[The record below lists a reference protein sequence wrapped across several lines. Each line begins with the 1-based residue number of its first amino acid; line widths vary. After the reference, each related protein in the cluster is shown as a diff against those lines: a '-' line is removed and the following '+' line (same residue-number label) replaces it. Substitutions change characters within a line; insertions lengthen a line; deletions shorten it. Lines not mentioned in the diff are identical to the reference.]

1 MANKLMENC
10 STSSVIRKMQIK
22 IAMRCR
28 LATIRKVRRKDKML
42 VRIWGN
48 RKFPITQFSRNTRP
62 PMSPM
67 SSGLLAGCLGRNG
80 VEPLQ
85 VTQRELSMSYQ
96 VTAKGGLDARQQ
108 ERPGWHSGPGTCPDQ
123 MGKFRRGLKNTV
135 SFYSEMYKGVWEK

>member
-62 PMSPM
+62 PGSPV
-67 SSGLLAGCLGRNG
+67 SSGFLAGCLRRNG
-80 VEPLQ
+80 MVVLQ
-85 VTQRELSMSYQ
+85 VMQGELSRSYQ
-96 VTAKGGLDARQQ
+96 VTAKGGLDARQR
-108 ERPGWHSGPGTCPDQ
+108 ERPGWHSGPGACPDR
-123 MGKFRRGLKNTV
+123 MGKVRRGLKNTV